1 MYKSLHY
8 LLFGIFF
15 SNFLSAKSIDG
26 YSADSATDSFIFL
39 FFFLI
44 LIFLLYKAGSF
55 YRSQKK
61 KNDSNEDH
69 FSESEIT
76 PSLDIDR
83 EEEVEAQ
90 ELIDFL
96 KTNTENNEIHNRIF
110 RVQDL
115 LDEIHKLVLPT
126 IEKNHIEFIYDID
139 YSVPIELFGDSL
151 LLQQV
156 LYDLLS
162 HALTCPDACNV
173 LVKFQKKGQKPTEQ
187 LVIEILSTTGS
198 VDEDTLDF
206 PATQKLLEQMQGE
219 LFVENR
225 EQMGTLY
232 RVTLPFLHN
241 EFYQEAYYSLPP
253 TVTGKKVLL
262 IEDNLYTKNIISD
275 MFNHFGLDMTVEPS
289 NRLAEIQNFDSF
301 DIIILDAKRLTPV
314 LMRYLEEIKANKKLK
329 LVSLET
335 LSDQPNRRTK
345 PHKLIDKCL
354 YKPLT
359 QGMVHELLYD
369 MYVLQPNEHF
379 VIDEG
384 DTAQQVQPKRSG
396 EIVFIEETANITRDD
411 FQDFDNKHVLVVEDN
426 KINQKILQGVLEKSK
441 IQLTIANH
449 GLEALNYLEKDNTID
464 MVLMDINMPIMD
476 GYQATGKIRENDAFV
491 SLPIVVISGLDLRD
505 EIEKMYLAGAD
516 AHLTKPFKIGQLY
529 SAFKMFLNHNS
540 SEENDADIQTVQF
553 TEDKNILDIDKGIA
567 SVQNVLSYRDVLRE
581 TLVMLKHTDET
592 VKEMIIKK
600 EFDALYE
607 YCITTAK
614 ESDYIGAVSLN
625 NILNEMIILIRNK
638 EEALLQTYII
648 LYQEEW
654 LKTKRNI
661 ELYLKSVK
669 AF

>member
-1 MYKSLHY
+1 MDRSLHF
-8 LLFGIFF
+8 LLLGILFSSLLPAQSFDDPSDPGSISFF
-15 SNFLSAKSIDG
+15 
-26 YSADSATDSFIFL
+26 FL

-44 LIFLLYKAGSF
+44 LIFLLYKAVSF
-55 YRSQKK
+55 YRSQKEK
-61 KNDSNEDH
+61 HSHLEVDH
-69 FSESEIT
+69 TSEAT
-76 PSLDIDR
+76 LPDR
-83 EEEVEAQ
+83 DQEAEVDAK

-96 KTNTENNEIHNRIF
+96 KTNTEHNEIRNRIF

-115 LDEIHKLVLPT
+115 LDEIHKLVLPA

-139 YSVPIELFGDSL
+139 YNVPIELVGDSL
-151 LLQQV
+151 VLQQV
-156 LYDLLS
+156 LYNLLS

-173 LVKFQKKGQKPTEQ
+173 LVKFRKKGQEETEK
-187 LVIEILSTTGS
+187 LIIEILSTTAS
-198 VDEDTLDF
+198 VDHDTLDF
-206 PATQKLLEQMQGE
+206 PETQKLVEQMQGE

-232 RVTLPFLHN
+232 RIALPFLHN
-241 EFYQEAYYSLPP
+241 EFYQEAYYSLPQ
-253 TVTGKKVLL
+253 TVAGKKILL

-275 MFNHFGLDMTVEPS
+275 MFKFFGLAIIVKQYKQLS
-289 NRLAEIQNFDSF
+289 EIQDFDTY
-301 DIIILDAKRLTPV
+301 DMIILDVRRLTPV
-314 LMRYLEEIKANKKLK
+314 LIRHLEEIKANKKVK
-329 LVSLET
+329 LISLET
-335 LSDQPNRRTK
+335 LTNQPSRRTK
-345 PHKLIDKCL
+345 PHTFIDKCL

-359 QGMVHELLYD
+359 QGMVHELLYE

-384 DTAQQVQPKRSG
+384 DTAQEIQPKRSG
-396 EIVFIEETANITRDD
+396 EIVFIEETANIARED
-411 FQDFDNKHVLVVEDN
+411 FQDFDNTHVLVVEDN
-426 KINQKILQGVLEKSK
+426 KINQKILQSVLEISK
-441 IQLTIANH
+441 INLTVANH

-476 GYQATGKIRENDAFV
+476 GYQATKKIRENDLFA
-491 SLPIVVISGLDLRD
+491 SLPIVVISALDLRD

-529 SAFKMFLNHNS
+529 SAFKMFLNHNNT
-540 SEENDADIQTVQF
+540 ETADDTDIQTVHF

-567 SVQNVLSYRDVLRE
+567 SAQNVLSYRDVLRE

-600 EFDALYE
+600 EFNALYE
-607 YCITTAK
+607 YCVSTVKDSAH
-614 ESDYIGAVSLN
+614 IGAVSLN
-625 NILNEMIILIRNK
+625 NILNEMIILIQNK
-638 EEALLQTYII
+638 EEELLKTYIV
-648 LYQEEW
+648 LYREEW

>member
-1 MYKSLHY
+1 MYRSLHF
-8 LLFGIFF
+8 LLLGILFSSLLPAQSFDDPSDPGSISFF
-15 SNFLSAKSIDG
+15 
-26 YSADSATDSFIFL
+26 FL

-44 LIFLLYKAGSF
+44 LIFLLYKAFSF
-55 YRSQKK
+55 YRSQKEK
-61 KNDSNEDH
+61 HSHLEVDH
-69 FSESEIT
+69 TSEAT
-76 PSLDIDR
+76 LPDR
-83 EEEVEAQ
+83 DQEAEVDAK

-96 KTNTENNEIHNRIF
+96 KTNTEHNEIRNRIF

-115 LDEIHKLVLPT
+115 LDEIHKLVLPA

-139 YSVPIELFGDSL
+139 YNVPIELVGDSL
-151 LLQQV
+151 VLQQV
-156 LYDLLS
+156 LYNLLS

-173 LVKFQKKGQKPTEQ
+173 LVKFRKKGQEETEK
-187 LVIEILSTTGS
+187 LIIEILSTTAS
-198 VDEDTLDF
+198 VDHDTLDF
-206 PATQKLLEQMQGE
+206 PETQKLVEQMQGE

-232 RVTLPFLHN
+232 RIALPFLHN
-241 EFYQEAYYSLPP
+241 EFYQEAYYSLPQ
-253 TVTGKKVLL
+253 TVAGKKILL

-275 MFNHFGLDMTVEPS
+275 MFKFFGLAIIVKQYKQLS
-289 NRLAEIQNFDSF
+289 EIQDFDTY
-301 DIIILDAKRLTPV
+301 DMIILDVRRLTPV
-314 LMRYLEEIKANKKLK
+314 LIRHLEEIKANKKVK
-329 LVSLET
+329 LISLET
-335 LSDQPNRRTK
+335 LTNQPNRRTK
-345 PHKLIDKCL
+345 PHTFIDKCL

-359 QGMVHELLYD
+359 QGMVHELLYE

-384 DTAQQVQPKRSG
+384 DTAQEIQPKRSG
-396 EIVFIEETANITRDD
+396 EIVFIEETANIARED
-411 FQDFDNKHVLVVEDN
+411 FQDFDNTHVLVVEDN
-426 KINQKILQGVLEKSK
+426 KINQKILQSVLEISK
-441 IQLTIANH
+441 INLTVANH

-476 GYQATGKIRENDAFV
+476 GYQATKKIRENDLFA
-491 SLPIVVISGLDLRD
+491 SLPIVVISALDLRD

-529 SAFKMFLNHNS
+529 SAFKMFLNHNNT
-540 SEENDADIQTVQF
+540 ETADDTDIQTVHF

-567 SVQNVLSYRDVLRE
+567 SAQNVLSYRDVLRE

-600 EFDALYE
+600 EFNALYE
-607 YCITTAK
+607 YCVSTAK
-614 ESDYIGAVSLN
+614 DSAHIGAVSLN
-625 NILNEMIILIRNK
+625 NILNEMIILIQNK
-638 EEALLQTYII
+638 EEELLKTYIV
-648 LYQEEW
+648 LYREEW

>member
-8 LLFGIFF
+8 FLFGILFSSLLPAQSFDDPSDPGSISFF
-15 SNFLSAKSIDG
+15 
-26 YSADSATDSFIFL
+26 FL

-44 LIFLLYKAGSF
+44 LIFLLYKAVSF
-55 YRSQKK
+55 YRSQKEK
-61 KNDSNEDH
+61 HSHLEVDH
-69 FSESEIT
+69 TSEAT
-76 PSLDIDR
+76 LPDR
-83 EEEVEAQ
+83 DQEAEVDAK

-96 KTNTENNEIHNRIF
+96 KTNTEHNEIRNRIF

-115 LDEIHKLVLPT
+115 LDEIHKLVLPA

-139 YSVPIELFGDSL
+139 YNVPIELVGDSL
-151 LLQQV
+151 VLQQV
-156 LYDLLS
+156 LYNLLS

-173 LVKFQKKGQKPTEQ
+173 LVKFRKKGQEETEK
-187 LVIEILSTTGS
+187 LIIEILSTTAS
-198 VDEDTLDF
+198 VDHDTLDF
-206 PATQKLLEQMQGE
+206 PETQKLVEQMQGE

-232 RVTLPFLHN
+232 RITLPFLHN
-241 EFYQEAYYSLPP
+241 EFYQEAYYSLPQ
-253 TVTGKKVLL
+253 TVTGKKILL

-275 MFNHFGLDMTVEPS
+275 MFKYFGLAIIVKQYKQLS
-289 NRLAEIQNFDSF
+289 EIQDFDTY
-301 DIIILDAKRLTPV
+301 DMIILDVRRLTPV
-314 LMRYLEEIKANKKLK
+314 LIRHLEEIKANKKVK
-329 LVSLET
+329 LISLET
-335 LSDQPNRRTK
+335 LTNQPNRRTK
-345 PHKLIDKCL
+345 PHTFIDKCL

-359 QGMVHELLYD
+359 QGMVHELLYE

-384 DTAQQVQPKRSG
+384 DTAQEIQPKRSG
-396 EIVFIEETANITRDD
+396 EIVFIEETANITRED
-411 FQDFDNKHVLVVEDN
+411 FQDFDNTHVLVVEDN
-426 KINQKILQGVLEKSK
+426 KINQKILQSVLEISK
-441 IQLTIANH
+441 IKLTVANH

-476 GYQATGKIRENDAFV
+476 GYQATKKIRENDLFA
-491 SLPIVVISGLDLRD
+491 SLPIVVISALDLRD

-529 SAFKMFLNHNS
+529 SAFKMFLNHNNT
-540 SEENDADIQTVQF
+540 ETADDADIQTVHF

-567 SVQNVLSYRDVLRE
+567 SAQNVLSYRDVLRE

-600 EFDALYE
+600 EFNALYE
-607 YCITTAK
+607 YCVSTAK
-614 ESDYIGAVSLN
+614 DSAHIGAVSLN
-625 NILNEMIILIRNK
+625 NILNEMIILIQNK
-638 EEALLQTYII
+638 EEELLKTYIV
-648 LYQEEW
+648 LYREEW